1 MAGIEKF
8 IKSVCVQTA
17 VYWGNPQPDGFGGS
31 TFDDP
36 VEIPVRWEEKMQT
49 ITGTDGKEFVSST
62 EVLVTD
68 DYDLGGFLMLGS
80 LNDLESSGT
89 ESSDV
94 ISPLELSNTYEI
106 KHRDRIPMIKSTTV
120 FVRKLYL
127 SPRQR

>member
-17 VYWGNPQPDGFGGS
+17 VYWGNPQPDGFGGY

-49 ITGTDGKEFVSST
+49 ITGTDGKEFIAAT

-68 DYDLGGFLMLGS
+68 DYDLGGYLMLGNLS
-80 LNDLESSGT
+80 DLDSYGMT
-89 ESSDV
+89 SSDV
-94 ISPLELSNTYEI
+94 VNPLELSNTYEI
-106 KHRDRIPMIKSTTV
+106 KHRDKIPMIKSKDV

>member
-17 VYWGNPQPDGFGGS
+17 VYWGNPQPDGFGGY

-49 ITGTDGKEFVSST
+49 ITGTDGKEFIAAT

-68 DYDLGGFLMLGS
+68 DYDLGGYLMLGNLS
-80 LNDLESSGT
+80 DLDSSGMT
-89 ESSDV
+89 SSDV
-94 ISPLELSNTYEI
+94 VNPLELSNTYEI
-106 KHRDRIPMIKSTTV
+106 KHRDKIPMIKSKDV